1 MTNEETNTN
10 QPTNSNLEK
19 EASRLKEKIE
29 TQVLQQDEVDLSAI
43 SEYVPAKKAAVFL
56 GVSLPTLRRF
66 AQKGILMK
74 YILGRKTYY
83 KRSDLMNA
91 FGLASK

>member
-1 MTNEETNTN
+1 MTNKETNTN
-10 QPTNSNLEK
+10 QPTTSNLEK

-29 TQVLQQDEVDLSAI
+29 TQVLQQDEVDLSTI

-66 AQKGILMK
+66 ARNGILK
-74 YILGRKTYY
+74 KHTLGRKTYY
-83 KRSDLMNA
+83 KRSDLQNA
-91 FGLASK
+91 FTSASK